1 VVRRAVSEDVEGVTE
16 VFIAAR
22 AQMEEF
28 LPVVHTEEEHRRFV
42 RELLL
47 PMHEVWVAEEE
58 GAIVGLAALK
68 DDVLGH
74 LYVHPAAQRRGI
86 GTALL
91 ERTKRERPG
100 GFTLWTHQP
109 NERARRFYDAHGLEA
124 VEFTDGQGNEEKVP
138 DVRYA
143 WRGASRA

>member
-1 VVRRAVSEDVEGVTE
+1 VLRRATPEDVEGVTE

-28 LPVVHTEEEHRRFV
+28 LPVLHSEDEHRRFV
-42 RELLL
+42 REQLLST
-47 PMHEVWVAEEE
+47 HEVWVVETT
-58 GAIVGLAALK
+58 GRILGMAALK

-74 LYVHPAAQRRGI
+74 IYVHPTAQKRGI
-86 GTALL
+86 GGELMQK
-91 ERTKRERPG
+91 TKEERPQ

-109 NERARRFYDAHGLEA
+109 NERARRFYDAQGLEA

-138 DVRYA
+138 DVRYR
-143 WRGASRA
+143 WRGA

>member
-1 VVRRAVSEDVEGVTE
+1 VLRRATPEDVEGVTE

-28 LPVVHTEEEHRRFV
+28 LPVLHTEEEHRWFV

-47 PMHEVWVAEEE
+47 PSHEVWIAEED
-58 GAIVGLAALK
+58 GRIVGLAALK
-68 DDVLGH
+68 GDLLGH
-74 LYVHPAAQRRGI
+74 MYVHPSAQGRGV
-86 GTALL
+86 GAALL
-91 ERTKRERPG
+91 QKTKDDRPG

-124 VEFTDGQGNEEKVP
+124 VEFTDGQTNEEKVP

-143 WRGASRA
+143 WRGA

>member
-1 VVRRAVSEDVEGVTE
+1 VIRQATSKDVEGVSE
-16 VFIAAR
+16 VFVAAR

-28 LPVVHTEEEHRRFV
+28 LPVLHTEEEHRGFV

-47 PMHEVWVAEEE
+47 PTHEVWVAEED
-58 GAIVGLAALK
+58 GRIVGMAALK

-74 LYVHPAAQRRGI
+74 LYVHPAAQKRGV
-86 GTALL
+86 GTALM
-91 ERTKRERPG
+91 ERTKVERPH

-124 VEFTDGQGNEEKVP
+124 VELTDGQGNMEKVP

-143 WRGASRA
+143 WRGA